1 MKTELRIPFYLT
13 WKHLTRG
20 NKWTLL
26 LIIFLMAVAFINLIF
41 VASLFNGIIDNTNK
55 QIINTYTG
63 NIFIA
68 PKEGLDYI
76 DNANQVLSI
85 IRKTEN
91 VVAASGQMTVPANL
105 KYKNI
110 KGNWQIL
117 AINPDD
123 EKNVTNVSQKMIEGS
138 YLAAN
143 DTDQIIIG
151 RQIAG
156 GEGVENNAFSFK
168 GAHVGE
174 KVTLSF
180 DSKTREFTI
189 KGIFYTKFINTDERA
204 FITQKALEEMMPTL
218 DNKATTIVVKLS
230 KAGIEKET
238 IDKLQAN
245 GVDATIYSWEE
256 AAGLMASV
264 TKSFLSINVI
274 MSFVAVLIAAVTIFI
289 VIYIDISNK
298 KKQIGILRAI
308 GVKPYIIVSSY
319 LIQTAVYAVAG
330 VLLGTGLFYAAIV
343 PYFIAHP
350 FSLPIGDAS
359 LLVNFPDFIA
369 RAESIIWVAILA
381 GLIPAI
387 IITRIKILDALR
399 ER

>member
-1 MKTELRIPFYLT
+1 MKSELRIPFYLT
-13 WKHLTRG
+13 WKHLIRG

-55 QIINTYTG
+55 QIINTSTG
-63 NIFIA
+63 HIFIT
-68 PKEGLDYI
+68 PKEGNDYI
-76 DNANQVLSI
+76 DNVDQVLPVVK
-85 IRKTEN
+85 KTEG
-91 VVAASGQMTVPANL
+91 VIAASSQMTVPANL

-117 AINPDD
+117 AVNPDD

-138 YLAAN
+138 YLSPD

-156 GEGVENNAFSFK
+156 GEGVEDNAFSFK
-168 GAHVGE
+168 GAKVGE

-180 DSKTREFTI
+180 DSVNRNFTI
-189 KGIFYTKFINTDERA
+189 KGIFYTKFLDTDGRA
-204 FITQKALEEMMPTL
+204 FITQKALEEMMPPL
-218 DNKATTIVVKLS
+218 DNKATNMVVRLNKMGVEE
-230 KAGIEKET
+230 AT
-238 IDKLQAN
+238 IDKLKATGIDAN
-245 GVDATIYSWEE
+245 IYSWKE
-256 AAGLMASV
+256 AAGLMASI

-319 LIQTAVYAVAG
+319 LIQAAVYSVAG

-350 FSLPIGDAS
+350 FALPIGDAT
-359 LLVNFPDFIA
+359 LLVNFADFIA

-381 GLIPAI
+381 SLIPAI
-387 IITRIKILDALR
+387 IITRIKILDAIR

>member
-13 WKHLTRG
+13 WKHLIRG

-41 VASLFNGIIDNTNK
+41 VTSLFNGIIDNTNK
-55 QIINTYTG
+55 QIINTSTG
-63 NIFIA
+63 HIFIT
-68 PKEGLDYI
+68 PKEGSDYI
-76 DNANQVLSI
+76 ENVDQVLAVI
-85 IRKTEN
+85 KKTEG
-91 VVAASGQMTVPANL
+91 VVAASGQMTVPASL

-138 YLAAN
+138 YLSAN

-156 GEGVENNAFSFK
+156 GEGVEDNAFSFK
-168 GAHVGE
+168 GAKVGE

-180 DSKTREFTI
+180 DSVSRDFNI
-189 KGIFYTKFINTDERA
+189 KGIFYTNFQDTDGRA
-204 FITQKALEEMMPTL
+204 FITQKALTQMIPTL
-218 DNKATTIVVKLS
+218 DNEATNIVVRLVKTGIENATIAKLEA
-230 KAGIEKET
+230 AGI
-238 IDKLQAN
+238 DAN
-245 GVDATIYSWEE
+245 IYSWQE
-256 AAGLMASV
+256 AAGLMTSI

-274 MSFVAVLIAAVTIFI
+274 MSFVAILIAAVTIFI

-319 LIQTAVYAVAG
+319 LIQTAVYSVAG

-350 FSLPIGDAS
+350 FALPIGDAS